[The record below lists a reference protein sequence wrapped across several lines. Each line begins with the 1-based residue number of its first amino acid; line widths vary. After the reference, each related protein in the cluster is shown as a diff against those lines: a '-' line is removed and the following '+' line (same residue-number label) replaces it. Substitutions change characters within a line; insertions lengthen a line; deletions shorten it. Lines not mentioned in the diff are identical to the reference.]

1 MEEWKREGGLVE
13 PSSVAAGGAIIE
25 PCWEKGRGRTSGTRG
40 RDDLTLG
47 GRKKVLDETGN

>member
-1 MEEWKREGGLVE
+1 MEERGRARGTEFRRR
-13 PSSVAAGGAIIE
+13 
-25 PCWEKGRGRTSGTRG
+25 GRGDYRAVLGKRQRANERDEG